1 MSSTS
6 VFGNTVQPLR
16 KKIIK
21 MSRYGET
28 ASIFPFYQYLKR
40 RKEFYCCCKFYD
52 KEELQMTLEG

>member
-1 MSSTS
+1 
-6 VFGNTVQPLR
+6 
-16 KKIIK
+16 